1 MKRVIAISTVVATLL
16 LSTALQADAL
26 HDSVAQKAEKALLK
40 GKVKGERTAKAFDE
54 EVQEKLLFKT
64 KEEAA
69 RFVKDAYHDEA
80 QRINFSVAKE
90 VRAQQKNYKEAPR
103 EVFVGLNKTMDAI
116 NALAHHDVPTAKKAL
131 QKATASFDAALKANP
146 KLKLVPIAN
155 EIDINAFEGSIDLIK
170 KAVRTADSLLRDHE
184 VQTARAIL
192 LPLEDDIIVNTQYIP
207 MDIYPVATKDALKAL
222 DAGKPKK
229 ALALLVT
236 GLSTMVVDTVVIP
249 IPLLVAQ
256 DLVTVASQ
264 MDKTKKKEVL
274 ALLDAAQTEL
284 QKAVLLGYTK
294 KHAAEYRA
302 IQKEIKA
309 LKREIEGKN
318 RVAKLY
324 EQLKESF
331 AKLLK
336 HTRGD
341 VTQNKAEIKVQHYQM
356 MQQKKALEE
365 KNLFTKEAI
374 QDLHKTVN

>member
-26 HDSVAQKAEKALLK
+26 HDSVAQQAEKALLK

-54 EVQEKLLFKT
+54 EVQEKLLFKS

-90 VRAQQKNYKEAPR
+90 VRAQQKNYKEAPK

-131 QKATASFDAALKANP
+131 QEATASFDAALKANP

-324 EQLKESF
+324 EHLKESF

-341 VTQNKAEIKVQHYQM
+341 VTRNKAEIKVQHYQM